1 VTTLADRR
9 NSTFERD
16 AVSLWRAISDGDAF
30 DRDVGLPR
38 VRYRFEPDENGA
50 RDAHAQIRLAAVW
63 LSWDEPACTWEAP
76 RRISVERR
84 FPRGPIARYAAALSV
99 AADDED
105 GARVEHSVEID
116 TRNAFGALLA
126 RPLLAYVRLRVERAC
141 SRAARRAASISRDG
155 AGDGVAVVPAAT
167 ISGVARFVDACEA
180 LRSHTED
187 EPAIAARL
195 AALVEHAPRS
205 SLQRL
210 RPHEL
215 ADAWQFPH
223 EHVTAAMLAAARA
236 DLLTTAWMVICP
248 RCRVPRAAYRTLAE
262 LPPTVQCEVC
272 QIIFTADFDRNVELT
287 FGAPPA
293 NNAAQA
299 AQPRALRPSD
309 SRQIVA
315 QRVLGAAT
323 AAEIEVDL
331 RPGAYVVQVLP
342 DRVARFTVESDA
354 GSAILSAR
362 IEPARVNADASVVR
376 AGSVRLQVTN
386 VSARDVVVRVVEAP
400 LDRTMATAARVT
412 ALQAFRDLFPN
423 DVLAGD
429 AQGTIRSLTFVC
441 ADVVGLERI
450 VGELGDAQVARRVR
464 AIVSALREII
474 AAGGGG
480 LVKSTGDGVTAVFSE
495 PRDAVGAALR
505 FAAVAAPLELRVG
518 LHRGPCVAVTANG
531 RLDYVGA
538 TVSTTARLA
547 RVARAGEL
555 LLTDA
560 VADDSDVA
568 GMLPPGD
575 RGVVTLRGVPQ
586 PIDVTRL
593 RGTAVAALR

>member
-9 NSTFERD
+9 SYTFERD

-30 DRDVGLPR
+30 ERDVGLPR

-50 RDAHAQIRLAAVW
+50 RDARAEIRLGSMS
-63 LSWDEPACTWEAP
+63 LSWAEPSCAWEAP

-84 FPRGPIARYAAALSV
+84 FPRGPIARYTAQLSV
-99 AADDED
+99 VADDDED
-105 GARVEHSVEID
+105 TRVEHNAELEA
-116 TRNAFGALLA
+116 RNAVGALLA
-126 RPLLAYVRLRVERAC
+126 RPLLAYVRWRVELAC
-141 SRAARRAASISRDG
+141 RRAARRAASMSRAG
-155 AGDGVAVVPAAT
+155 AGDDVPVVPAAT
-167 ISGVARFVDACEA
+167 IFGVARFVDACEA

-195 AALVEHAPRS
+195 AALLEHAPRA
-205 SLQRL
+205 SLRRL

-215 ADAWQFPH
+215 ADAWHFPH
-223 EHVTAAMLAAARA
+223 EDVTAAMLAAAHA
-236 DLLTTAWMVICP
+236 DLLSIAWMVICP
-248 RCRVPRAAYRTLAE
+248 RCRVPRAAFPTLGE
-262 LPPTVQCEVC
+262 LLPTVQCEIC
-272 QIIFTADFDRNVELT
+272 QIMFTADFDRNVELA
-287 FGAPPA
+287 FAAPSAGNGAHA
-293 NNAAQA
+293 ER
-299 AQPRALRPSD
+299 PRALRPSD

-315 QRVLGAAT
+315 QRALGAAT
-323 AAEIEVDL
+323 VTEIEVDL
-331 RPGAYVVQVLP
+331 GAGAYVVQVLP

-354 GSAILSAR
+354 GSATLAAR
-362 IEPARVNADASVVR
+362 IEPARVIADASVVR

-400 LDRTMATAARVT
+400 LARTMATAARVT
-412 ALQAFRDLFPN
+412 ALQAFRDLFCD

-441 ADVVGLERI
+441 ADVVGLDRI
-450 VGELGDAQVARRVR
+450 VAELGDAQVARRVR
-464 AIVSALREII
+464 AIAVALREVI
-474 AAGGGG
+474 AACRGA
-480 LVKSTGDGVTAVFSE
+480 LVKSTGDGVTAVFAE
-495 PRDAVGAALR
+495 PRDAVDAALR
-505 FAAVAAPLELRVG
+505 FAAAAAPLELRVG

-538 TVSTTARLA
+538 TVSTTARLTRTA
-547 RVARAGEL
+547 RPGEL

-560 VADDSDVA
+560 VADDAQVA

-593 RGTAVAALR
+593 RSAAVAAAR